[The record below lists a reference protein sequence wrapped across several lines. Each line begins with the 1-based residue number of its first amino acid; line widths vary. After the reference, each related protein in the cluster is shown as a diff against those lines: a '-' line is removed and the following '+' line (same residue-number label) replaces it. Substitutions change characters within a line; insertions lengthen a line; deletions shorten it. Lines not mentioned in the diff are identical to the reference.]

1 MSQNNI
7 CQEQQ
12 KSCSYPDG
20 NPQDTSCSGACKTSA
35 QQEQTFALGQE
46 LLRLLPGAILFILA
60 LGLEHLPQLPDLPGL
75 SMLLFILAYL
85 LVGWDILL
93 SAGRNIVHGR
103 IFDEFFLMGLAT
115 LGALAIQAY
124 AEAVAVMLFFKVGE
138 LFQEAAVASSKR
150 SINSLLQL
158 RPDFARLKTAQGL
171 QEVDPEQVAS
181 GDIIQIRP
189 GERVPLDG
197 LLLGQEASLETYA
210 LTGESGSKRFSQGQ
224 EILSGLINQDGLLEL
239 SVSKPY
245 SESTVARILDLVQN
259 AAEQKAPTEKF
270 ISRFARYY
278 TPAVVAAALAIV
290 LLPLILYQ
298 ITWLQQ
304 LYTAPPQFSEWF
316 YRGLVFLV
324 ISCPCALVISIPLS
338 FFGGIGAASR
348 QGVLVKGANYLEG
361 LNSLRTVIWDK
372 TGTLTQG
379 KFQVQEI
386 LTGPG
391 FDKQQVLKLAALGEA
406 HSNHPLAGAILEAA
420 GNLDGSQDQVQD
432 LQEIKGRG
440 LAFSLPQG
448 RVLVGSKAWLQE
460 NRIQPEHLPAQ
471 GQGCIYVAL
480 NQDYAGCIRL
490 SDTLKPGS
498 MQAVQDLRSL
508 GIERHYMLT
517 GDSQSLAADVAQRL
531 GLDGFWAELLPEQKL
546 NKLQELLSAQRPGE
560 LLAFV
565 GDGINDAPVLRR
577 ADLGVAMGGL
587 GSDAAIEAAD
597 IVLMQDE
604 PGNLAV
610 ALQVAN
616 KTRSVVWQ
624 NIFLALGVKLLVLS
638 LGALGLAGMWAAV
651 FADVGVALLAVLN
664 ALRVMR

>member
-1 MSQNNI
+1 MTQSSTWQQQNKGLN
-7 CQEQQ
+7 QE
-12 KSCSYPDG
+12 SEASE
-20 NPQDTSCSGACKTSA
+20 TTCSGACKTSA

-93 SAGRNIVHGR
+93 SAGRNIVQGR

-171 QEVDPEQVAS
+171 QEVDPEQVAY

-278 TPAVVAAALAIV
+278 TPAVVAGALAIV

-298 ITWLQQ
+298 ITWLQS
-304 LYTAPPQFSEWF
+304 LYTAQPQFADWF

-391 FDKQQVLKLAALGEA
+391 FDKQQVLNLAALGES

-531 GLDGFWAELLPEQKL
+531 GLDGFWAELLPAQKL